1 MGVFT
6 KEDSGKETKVGE
18 STIKASSHLS
28 SNYIFRT
35 GKNPGNSL
43 YLPNYSFTKPRTAR
57 VQRTLQTGS
66 EAFEDVL
73 RANPNV
79 SM

>member
-35 GKNPGNSL
+35 GKNPDILFIS
-43 YLPNYSFTKPRTAR
+43 S
-57 VQRTLQTGS
+57 
-66 EAFEDVL
+66 
-73 RANPNV
+73 
-79 SM
+79 